1 MEKAYRNISYL
12 FLLILAFAIVGF
24 FQSYF
29 GLFPRFEG
37 LPAVAHLHAIG
48 LLLWFGLLILQPIL
62 IRYNRIGVHRLLGK
76 FSYFLVPYI
85 ALTVFGMARHSYRAQ
100 GASWL
105 LAANPPGL
113 FFALIGLLPFL
124 FFYALAIVY
133 RRNTEYHM
141 RFIIAT
147 SLPLIPPA
155 LGRFFDL
162 RLKLGP
168 PGAILPPLTVL
179 LILVGLIIY
188 DKVKLGRVHRA
199 YWVALAVII
208 LVDVSV
214 PTIAPTH
221 LWQSI
226 ALKIGQYL

>member
-12 FLLILAFAIVGF
+12 FLLILGFAIVGF

-29 GLFPRFEG
+29 GLFPRFQG

-48 LLLWFGLLILQPIL
+48 LLLWFGLLIIQPIL
-62 IRYNRIGVHRLLGK
+62 IRYNRIELHRLLGK

-85 ALTVFGMARHSYRAQ
+85 ALTVFGMARHSYRAK

-105 LAANPPGL
+105 LAANPPSL
-113 FFALIGLLPFL
+113 FFVFIGLLPFL
-124 FFYALAIVY
+124 LFYILAIVY

-155 LGRFFDL
+155 LGRFLDL

-168 PGAILPPLTVL
+168 PGAVLPPLTVL
-179 LILVGLIIY
+179 LILIGLMIY
-188 DKVKLGRVHRA
+188 DKVELGRVHRA
-199 YWVALAVII
+199 YWIVLLVIL

-214 PTIAPTH
+214 PTIAPSH
-221 LWQSI
+221 WWQSV
-226 ALKIGQYL
+226 ALKIGQFL